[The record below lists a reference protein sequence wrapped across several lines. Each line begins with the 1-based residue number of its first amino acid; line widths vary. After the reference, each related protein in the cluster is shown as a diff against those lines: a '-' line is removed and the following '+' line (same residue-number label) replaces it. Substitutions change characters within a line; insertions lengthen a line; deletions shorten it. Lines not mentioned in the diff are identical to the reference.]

1 MLTLAYHT
9 ISRTIYTIIILLNYY
24 VAFEKEPQH
33 PPSKAQ
39 WLAVNNAENPHYKE
53 STLMLLKDTAFSLL
67 LLTYG

>member
-9 ISRTIYTIIILLNYY
+9 ISCTIYTLIIFLNYN
-24 VAFEKEPQH
+24 VGFEKEPQH

-39 WLAVNNAENPHYKE
+39 WLAVNNDTNPHYKA
-53 STLMLLKDTAFSLL
+53 SILMLLTDTAFSLL